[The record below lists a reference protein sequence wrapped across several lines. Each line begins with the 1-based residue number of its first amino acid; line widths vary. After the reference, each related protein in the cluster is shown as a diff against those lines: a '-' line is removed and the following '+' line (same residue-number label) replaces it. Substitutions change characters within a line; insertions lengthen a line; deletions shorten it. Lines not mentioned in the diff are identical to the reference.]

1 MTRVAIAIV
10 SMETRDDVL
19 ACLASLQTEQDAEI
33 VVLDNASTDGTV
45 EAIRE
50 RYPDVRVIDQ
60 AFRAGFGANN
70 NTLIRATTAPYVYLL
85 NPDTVSEEGSVRRL
99 ADVLDR
105 DRRAA
110 AVGPRVVFG
119 DGRVQDTAW
128 RFPSP
133 VTCLRAAVTLGR
145 GGITQSGSAT
155 PRRVDWAMACALMVR
170 RSALDEV
177 GLFDEGFFM
186 YSEETDLERRL
197 ADAGWEVRFTPAVT
211 VVHHQGRSSAAVP
224 ERRVNEQWR
233 GRHRYW
239 LKHHSALGRRVAATA
254 LGVQYSLLAAVGSV
268 LLRAPERL
276 RPVPVAAS
284 DPATWRLSAR
294 NAFVGVGGPGLEEL
308 AAEFN
313 SRRDAAGPDASGA

>member
-1 MTRVAIAIV
+1 M
-10 SMETRDDVL
+10 
-19 ACLASLQTEQDAEI
+19 
-33 VVLDNASTDGTV
+33 LDNASTDGTV

-85 NPDTVSEEGSVRRL
+85 NPTPCPRRGRRRL

-119 DGRVQDTAW
+119 DGRVHDMAW

-155 PRRVDWAMACALMVR
+155 PRRVDWAMA
-170 RSALDEV
+170 
-177 GLFDEGFFM
+177 
-186 YSEETDLERRL
+186 
-197 ADAGWEVRFTPAVT
+197 
-211 VVHHQGRSSAAVP
+211 
-224 ERRVNEQWR
+224 
-233 GRHRYW
+233 
-239 LKHHSALGRRVAATA
+239 
-254 LGVQYSLLAAVGSV
+254 
-268 LLRAPERL
+268 
-276 RPVPVAAS
+276 
-284 DPATWRLSAR
+284 AR
-294 NAFVGVGGPGLEEL
+294 
-308 AAEFN
+308 
-313 SRRDAAGPDASGA
+313 